1 MLLESTFG
9 CHSILTEIVPKR
21 VKQVVDWGI
30 KVWEYVGG
38 VVGCYFL
45 VEYTF
50 GYCAPEFDYFQK
62 GKNNIGLLFVCL
74 VGLVFSRRG

>member
-1 MLLESTFG
+1 
-9 CHSILTEIVPKR
+9 
-21 VKQVVDWGI
+21 VVF
-30 KVWEYVGG
+30 
-38 VVGCYFL
+38 VGCFL

>member
-1 MLLESTFG
+1 M
-9 CHSILTEIVPKR
+9 
-21 VKQVVDWGI
+21 VDWGI

-62 GKNNIGLLFVCL
+62 GKNNIGLLFVL
-74 VGLVFSRRG
+74 LD